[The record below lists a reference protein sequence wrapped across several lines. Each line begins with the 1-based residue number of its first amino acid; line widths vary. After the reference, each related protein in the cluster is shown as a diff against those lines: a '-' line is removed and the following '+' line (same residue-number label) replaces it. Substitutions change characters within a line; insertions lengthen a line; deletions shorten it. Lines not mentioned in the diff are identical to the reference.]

1 MYYDCDGHVQSQS
14 VEEETNTVK
23 DLYELIEK
31 YGVPVPPEDLATYQ
45 VINTVIFVCSFI
57 M

>member
-1 MYYDCDGHVQSQS
+1 M
-14 VEEETNTVK
+14 EEETTTVK

-45 VINTVIFVCSFI
+45 VMNS
-57 M
+57 

>member
-1 MYYDCDGHVQSQS
+1 MITSAYNHSNTQSQS
-14 VEEETNTVK
+14 LEDETSTVK

-45 VINTVIFVCSFI
+45 V
-57 M
+57 MP

>member
-1 MYYDCDGHVQSQS
+1 MEH
-14 VEEETNTVK
+14 ETSTVK

-45 VINTVIFVCSFI
+45 VILYLTVTTVY
-57 M
+57 